1 MRTLNICNLKGG
13 VGKTITAV
21 NLAYV
26 FAEIHGKK
34 ILLVDNDKQ
43 GNSSKFFGVHGYDHL
58 SIADIMIG
66 VKGAGEVIRHTAYER
81 IDVIPANMALLAA
94 NKAVLLDT
102 MKPQQTRIKNA
113 LAELADRYDI
123 AIIDNAPDENMS
135 VINALTAGDDVI
147 IPVKVDKFTFDGVDE
162 MIQCIRQVQENLN
175 PKLAFRGC
183 VITSFKNNEVNQQG
197 AAYMGGLAK
206 FRLMKTQ
213 IHWSAK
219 VDEST
224 FAALPIMKHSPRSW
238 AARDYKKLAAEYLA
252 MVDGVL
258 ESGASCAQAHT
269 SASVR
274 VGVSESD
281 NGEGRA

>member
-26 FAEIHGKK
+26 LAEIHGKK

-43 GNSSKFFGVHGYDHL
+43 GNSSKFFGAHGYDHPG
-58 SIADIMIG
+58 IEGIMTG
-66 VKGAGEVIRHTAYER
+66 AKGAAEVIRHTVYEGLD
-81 IDVIPANMALLAA
+81 IIPANMALLAA
-94 NKAVLLDT
+94 NKAVLLDCT
-102 MKPQQTRIKNA
+102 KPQHTRIKNA
-113 LAELADRYDI
+113 LAEIADSYDF

-162 MIQCIRQVQENLN
+162 MLQCIRQVKENFN

-183 VITSFKNNEVNQQG
+183 VITSFKNNEVNRQG
-197 AAYMGGLAK
+197 VMYMGGLSK
-206 FRLMKTQ
+206 YRLMGTK
-213 IHWSAK
+213 IHWSIK

-224 FAALPIMKHSPRSW
+224 FTHLPIMEHSPRSW
-238 AARDYKKLAAEYLA
+238 AARDYKKLAAEYLV
-252 MVDGVL
+252 MVDGL
-258 ESGASCAQAHT
+258 SD
-269 SASVR
+269 
-274 VGVSESD
+274 SD
-281 NGEGRA
+281 NGEGRD

>member
-1 MRTLNICNLKGG
+1 MRTINICNLKGG

-21 NLAYV
+21 NLSYV
-26 FAEIHGKK
+26 LSEIHKK
-34 ILLVDNDKQ
+34 KVLLVDNDKQ
-43 GNSSKFFGVHGYDHL
+43 GNSSKFFDVHGYDHP
-58 SIADIMIG
+58 SIADIMT
-66 VKGAGEVIRHTAYER
+66 GAKSVEEVIRKTTYER
-81 IDVIPANMALLAA
+81 IDIIPANMALLAA

-113 LAELADRYDI
+113 LAEIADRYDI

-162 MIQCIRQVQENLN
+162 MLQCVKQVKENFN
-175 PKLAFRGC
+175 PKLTFRGC

-197 AAYMGGLAK
+197 AAYLSSLSK
-206 FRLMKTQ
+206 YRLMRTQ

-252 MVDGVL
+252 MIDGVL

-281 NGEGRA
+281 NEGSA